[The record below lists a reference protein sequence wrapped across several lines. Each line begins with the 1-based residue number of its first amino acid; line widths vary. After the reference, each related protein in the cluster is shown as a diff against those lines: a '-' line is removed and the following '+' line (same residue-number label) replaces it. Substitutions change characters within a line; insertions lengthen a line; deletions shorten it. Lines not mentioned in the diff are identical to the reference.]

1 MELITCKSENKEESK
16 HMLETIKN
24 ISTTIV
30 ILYIMYTVF
39 RVVLAFDGFDLEL
52 EFKKRVRNVLKKD

>member
-1 MELITCKSENKEESK
+1 
-16 HMLETIKN
+16 MLETIKN

-30 ILYIMYTVF
+30 ILYVMYTVF

-52 EFKKRVRNVLKKD
+52 EFKRKIYEVLKKD